1 MLIGLSGKAGSGKS
15 TVTRYL
21 NDKGFGTRKFA
32 GPLKAMIAALLE
44 QQGVSPETT
53 PDFIEGHLKEIPTDY
68 LAGRSPRYAMQTLG
82 TEWGRGLI
90 SQNFWVDAAMKQI
103 VPGDGDIIFDDVRF
117 PNEALAIRRAGGVV
131 VNVVRPALDPVEAH
145 SSEEALADFAFNYVI
160 YNDSTMNKLYERID
174 TFLRWYAERM
184 TAMYGSNQ

>member
-21 NDKGFGTRKFA
+21 NDKGFGTRKLA

-53 PDFIEGHLKEIPTDY
+53 PDYIEGHLKEIPTVY
-68 LAGRSPRYAMQTLG
+68 LGGRSPRYAMQTLG

-90 SQNFWVDAAMKQI
+90 SENFWVDAAMKQI
-103 VPGDGDIIFDDVRF
+103 GDGDGNLVVDAVRF

-131 VNVVRPALDPVEAH
+131 VNVVRPSLDPVEAH
-145 SSEEALADFAFNYVI
+145 QSEDALADFAFNYVI
-160 YNDSTMNKLYERID
+160 YNDSTMDRLHQRIE
-174 TFLRWYAERM
+174 TMLRWVEQYE
-184 TAMYGSNQ
+184 GGFL